1 MLFKQAVSTRILE
14 LCNQY
19 NYTPNRLAEL
29 SAVPPSTLRA
39 LLANKVENP
48 SSYIIYKIC
57 KTLKI
62 KVKDFYDSD
71 LFNYEMIKDY
81 SK

>member
-57 KTLKI
+57 KTFSF
-62 KVKDFYDSD
+62 FY
-71 LFNYEMIKDY
+71 
-81 SK
+81 

>member
-71 LFNYEMIKDY
+71 LFNYERLDD
-81 SK
+81 

>member
-29 SAVPPSTLRA
+29 SAVPPST
-39 LLANKVENP
+39 
-48 SSYIIYKIC
+48 
-57 KTLKI
+57 
-62 KVKDFYDSD
+62 
-71 LFNYEMIKDY
+71 
-81 SK
+81 

>member
-29 SAVPPSTLRA
+29 SAVTPSTLRA

-71 LFNYEMIKDY
+71 LFNYERLDD
-81 SK
+81 

>member
-14 LCNQY
+14 LRNQY

-71 LFNYEMIKDY
+71 LFNYERLDD
-81 SK
+81 

>member
-1 MLFKQAVSTRILE
+1 MLFKEAITLRILE

-71 LFNYEMIKDY
+71 LFNYERLDD
-81 SK
+81 